1 LIFECNS
8 SKIRLLFKH
17 LSKMV
22 LKISYMRENNEILKD
37 SLKKSRIY
45 DDETLENMKKYYGI
59 DDHKGLVKYLRS
71 SGLEHNE
78 HYNKNDAEIKSH

>member
-1 LIFECNS
+1 
-8 SKIRLLFKH
+8 
-17 LSKMV
+17 MV

-78 HYNKNDAEIKSH
+78 HYNTNDAKIKSH

>member
-1 LIFECNS
+1 MNVNS

-37 SLKKSRIY
+37 NLKKSRIY
-45 DDETLENMKKYYGI
+45 DNETLENMKKYYGI